1 MIEFRFSLPA
11 PCARSVQRQKG
22 GANVSRNVQ
31 SFLKKPLKND
41 PLRLTTPENS
51 TALLRRSS
59 AALDPTKSSVQ
70 RRQSGKHIS
79 DSNKCCLFLCAH
91 NDSGIGHISYIE

>member
-1 MIEFRFSLPA
+1 
-11 PCARSVQRQKG
+11 VQRQKG
-22 GANVSRNVQ
+22 SASVSRNVQ

-79 DSNKCCLFLCAH
+79 DSNKCCLFFARA
-91 NDSGIGHISYIE
+91 